1 MLKHPALATFAAA
14 SLLVLPL
21 QALPYGENW
30 HDRHHSNNHR
40 PENRLIEKYDR
51 FAGSERNARELVE
64 GLRNDSQVDLSK
76 GGKTTSFKPATD
88 KMGYGNVDLALG
100 LAKASLAEHG
110 IHNPTPEQI
119 KAALNGGTITT
130 KSGQRV
136 TLPGVLK
143 LRASGMGWGQ
153 VAHKLGVK
161 VGDVKGHGHARG
173 KHDDDKH
180 HHKHA
185 RHDRDDDDDRH
196 HHRKH
201 VKHEH
206 DKHDKHESK
215 HDWKHD
221 GKHHHDRDHGD
232 RHDQR
237 NHAHYKHEHQPDWKH
252 HGKPDVKHHHDRP
265 QFHRAKLERP
275 ERIHRPEK
283 IERPQRAER
292 PERPERHHRRH

>member
-1 MLKHPALATFAAA
+1 MLKHPALAALAGA
-14 SLLVLPL
+14 SLLALPL
-21 QALPYGENW
+21 QALPYGANW
-30 HDRHHSNNHR
+30 QDRHHSNHR
-40 PENRLIEKYDR
+40 PENQLIEKYDR
-51 FAGSERNARELVE
+51 FAGSDRNARELVE

-100 LAKASLAEHG
+100 LAQASLAEHG

-136 TLPGVLK
+136 TLAGVLK

-161 VGDVKGHGHARG
+161 VGDVKGHGHAR
-173 KHDDDKH
+173 KDHDDKH

-185 RHDRDDDDDRH
+185 RHDRDDDRQ

-206 DKHDKHESK
+206 
-215 HDWKHD
+215 
-221 GKHHHDRDHGD
+221 
-232 RHDQR
+232 
-237 NHAHYKHEHQPDWKH
+237 
-252 HGKPDVKHHHDRP
+252 KPDVKHHHDRP
-265 QFHRAKLERP
+265 QFHRAKFERP
-275 ERIHRPEK
+275 ERVHRPEK
-283 IERPQRAER
+283 IERPHR
-292 PERPERHHRRH
+292 PERPERHHRGR

>member
-1 MLKHPALATFAAA
+1 MPKHPALAAFAGAC
-14 SLLVLPL
+14 LLALPL

-30 HDRHHSNNHR
+30 HGRAHDSSHR
-40 PENRLIEKYDR
+40 PEKQLIEKYDR
-51 FAGSERNARELVE
+51 FAGSDENARELVQ
-64 GLRNDSQVDLSK
+64 GLRTDSKIELSQ
-76 GGKTTSFKPATD
+76 GGRKTTFTPVTNQ
-88 KMGYGNVDLALG
+88 MGYGNVDLALG

-119 KAALNGGTITT
+119 KAALNGGTVTT

-136 TLPGVLK
+136 SLPGVLK

-161 VGDVKGHGHARG
+161 VGDMKGHGHARG
-173 KHDDDKH
+173 KHDDDKD

-185 RHDRDDDDDRH
+185 RHDRDDDHDRH

-206 DKHDKHESK
+206 KHDKHEHK
-215 HDWKHD
+215 
-221 GKHHHDRDHGD
+221 
-232 RHDQR
+232 
-237 NHAHYKHEHQPDWKH
+237 PDWK

-275 ERIHRPEK
+275 ERAHRPERV
-283 IERPQRAER
+283 ERPHRPER
-292 PERPERHHRRH
+292 PERPERHHHRR

>member
-1 MLKHPALATFAAA
+1 MLKHPALAAFAGA
-14 SLLVLPL
+14 SLLALPL
-21 QALPYGENW
+21 QALPYGETW
-30 HDRHHSNNHR
+30 HDRHHSNPR

-51 FAGSERNARELVE
+51 FAGSDRNARELVE

-100 LAKASLAEHG
+100 LAQASLAEHG
-110 IHNPTPEQI
+110 IHKPTPEQI

-136 TLPGVLK
+136 TLAGVLK

-153 VAHKLGVK
+153 VAHKLGVQ

-173 KHDDDKH
+173 KHDDD
-180 HHKHA
+180 
-185 RHDRDDDDDRH
+185 DRH

-206 DKHDKHESK
+206 K
-215 HDWKHD
+215 
-221 GKHHHDRDHGD
+221 
-232 RHDQR
+232 
-237 NHAHYKHEHQPDWKH
+237 PDWKH
-252 HGKPDVKHHHDRP
+252 HAKPDAKHHHDRP

-283 IERPQRAER
+283 IERPHRPER

>member
-1 MLKHPALATFAAA
+1 MLKYPALAAFAGA
-14 SLLVLPL
+14 SLLALPL

-30 HDRHHSNNHR
+30 HDRHHSNHR
-40 PENRLIEKYDR
+40 PESQLIEKYER

-136 TLPGVLK
+136 TLAGVLK

-161 VGDVKGHGHARG
+161 VGDVKGHSHARG

-185 RHDRDDDDDRH
+185 RHDRDDDRH
-196 HHRKH
+196 HHRKDA
-201 VKHEH
+201 KHEH
-206 DKHDKHESK
+206 K
-215 HDWKHD
+215 HDWKHHKHEHA
-221 GKHHHDRDHGD
+221 KHHHH
-232 RHDQR
+232 
-237 NHAHYKHEHQPDWKH
+237 
-252 HGKPDVKHHHDRP
+252 RP
-265 QFHRAKLERP
+265 EFHRAKFERP
-275 ERIHRPEK
+275 ERVHRPEK
-283 IERPQRAER
+283 VERPHRPER

>member
-1 MLKHPALATFAAA
+1 MLKHPALAALAGA
-14 SLLVLPL
+14 SLLALPL
-21 QALPYGENW
+21 QALPYGANW
-30 HDRHHSNNHR
+30 QDRHHSNHR
-40 PENRLIEKYDR
+40 PENQLIEKYDR
-51 FAGSERNARELVE
+51 FAGSDRNARELVE

-100 LAKASLAEHG
+100 LAQASLAEHG
-110 IHNPTPEQI
+110 IHKPTPEQI

-136 TLPGVLK
+136 TLAGVLK

-185 RHDRDDDDDRH
+185 RHDRDDD
-196 HHRKH
+196 RKH
-201 VKHEH
+201 YGKHGKHEH
-206 DKHDKHESK
+206 K
-215 HDWKHD
+215 
-221 GKHHHDRDHGD
+221 
-232 RHDQR
+232 
-237 NHAHYKHEHQPDWKH
+237 PDWKH

-265 QFHRAKLERP
+265 QFHRAKFERP
-275 ERIHRPEK
+275 ER
-283 IERPQRAER
+283 
-292 PERPERHHRRH
+292 

>member
-1 MLKHPALATFAAA
+1 MLKHPALAAFAGA
-14 SLLVLPL
+14 SLLALPL

-30 HDRHHSNNHR
+30 HDRHHSNHR
-40 PENRLIEKYDR
+40 PENQLIEKYDR
-51 FAGSERNARELVE
+51 FAGSDRNARELVE

-110 IHNPTPEQI
+110 IHKPTPEQI
-119 KAALNGGTITT
+119 KAALNGGTVTT

-173 KHDDDKH
+173 KHDDD
-180 HHKHA
+180 
-185 RHDRDDDDDRH
+185 RY

-201 VKHEH
+201 AKHEH
-206 DKHDKHESK
+206 KHDK
-215 HDWKHD
+215 
-221 GKHHHDRDHGD
+221 RNHGD
-232 RHDQR
+232 RHDHR
-237 NHAHYKHEHQPDWKH
+237 KHAHYKPEHKPDWKH
-252 HGKPDVKHHHDRP
+252 
-265 QFHRAKLERP
+265 FHRAKFERP
-275 ERIHRPEK
+275 ERAHRPEK
-283 IERPQRAER
+283 VERPHR
-292 PERPERHHRRH
+292 PERPERHRHRH

>member
-1 MLKHPALATFAAA
+1 MLKHPALAVFAAA
-14 SLLVLPL
+14 SFVLPL

-30 HDRHHSNNHR
+30 HDRHHSSHR
-40 PENRLIEKYDR
+40 PENQLIEKYDR
-51 FAGSERNARELVE
+51 FAGSDRNARELVE

-76 GGKTTSFKPATD
+76 DGRTTSFKPATD

-119 KAALNGGTITT
+119 KAALNGGTVTT

-136 TLPGVLK
+136 NLPGVLK

-161 VGDVKGHGHARG
+161 VGDVKGHGHARRD
-173 KHDDDKH
+173 HDDKH

-185 RHDRDDDDDRH
+185 NHHDRDDDDDRH

-201 VKHEH
+201 AKHEH
-206 DKHDKHESK
+206 K

-221 GKHHHDRDHGD
+221 NKHHDRDHGD
-232 RHDQR
+232 RQEHKREHVKNHHQR
-237 NHAHYKHEHQPDWKH
+237 PEL
-252 HGKPDVKHHHDRP
+252 
-265 QFHRAKLERP
+265 HRAKFERP
-275 ERIHRPEK
+275 ERFHRLEK
-283 IERPQRAER
+283 IERPH
-292 PERPERHHRRH
+292 RPERHHHRR

>member
-1 MLKHPALATFAAA
+1 MPKHLSLAAFSAAA
-14 SLLVLPL
+14 LLTSPL
-21 QALPYGENW
+21 QALANSDSW
-30 HDRHHSNNHR
+30 HDRHARDYRWERHDDKHNSG
-40 PENRLIEKYDR
+40 PESRLVEKYDR
-51 FAGSERNARELVE
+51 FAGSDRNARELVE

-100 LAKASLAEHG
+100 LAQASLAEHG

-161 VGDVKGHGHARG
+161 VGDVKGHQHAG
-173 KHDDDKH
+173 KKHDDKH
-180 HHKHA
+180 HHKNA
-185 RHDRDDDDDRH
+185 RHDRDDDDNRH

-201 VKHEH
+201 VKH
-206 DKHDKHESK
+206 DRK
-215 HDWKHD
+215 
-221 GKHHHDRDHGD
+221 HHDRDHAD
-232 RHDQR
+232 RHDHR
-237 NHAHYKHEHQPDWKH
+237 KHAHNKHEH
-252 HGKPDVKHHHDRP
+252 VKHHQHRP
-265 QFHRAKLERP
+265 EVHRAKFERP
-275 ERIHRPEK
+275 ERVHRPDK
-283 IERPQRAER
+283 VERPHRPER
-292 PERPERHHRRH
+292 PERPERHHHRR